1 MEVTTPFSTRVGMD
15 HVRPSSQG
23 SGTITHMKHVNEEES
38 KEKLV
43 GGLEHHFFVPYG
55 NLIIPTDEII
65 LLDIFGGSST
75 NQHHLHGASSA
86 ADRCLNMV
94 HSQRVFT
101 FFSRIFSRGNNL

>member
-43 GGLEHHFFVPYG
+43 GGLEHHFFFVPYG
-55 NLIIPTDEII
+55 NFIIPTDEII
-65 LLDIFGGSST
+65 FLVAQAPTSIIYME
-75 NQHHLHGASSA
+75 HLQLQIG
-86 ADRCLNMV
+86 V
-94 HSQRVFT
+94 
-101 FFSRIFSRGNNL
+101 